1 MAGPRISVIIP
12 TYNQAGFLRECL
24 ASLAAQ
30 TMPEWEAIV
39 INNHSDDDTVGVVER
54 LNDARVTLI
63 HFRNDGIIAASR
75 NLGMEKA
82 RAGWIAFLDSD
93 DRWRPAKLERCLAAV
108 TPDIDVLGHGMV
120 MFRDGRDVRTV
131 RSGPE
136 ARTRYRS
143 LLFDGTCITPS
154 AAMVRKDW
162 LDRVGRFSEDA
173 GYRTAEDYEL
183 WLKLS
188 RAGARFAF
196 IPDLLTEYRMHEASA
211 SGLVAVHLA
220 ASLKIVEDHYAAL
233 PDKSLRDKMR
243 YRKRIASLHHGAA
256 RKYLPAGEARLA
268 LAAART
274 SIGIYPV
281 FLRAYVTALASL
293 ILNMKS

>member
-24 ASLAAQ
+24 GSLAAQ
-30 TMPEWEAIV
+30 TMPDWEAIV
-39 INNHSDDDTVGVVER
+39 INNHSDDDTVGVVES
-54 LNDARVTLI
+54 LNDPRVTLI
-63 HFRNDGIIAASR
+63 HFRNNGIIAASR

-120 MFRDGRDVRTV
+120 MFRDGREVRTV
-131 RSGPE
+131 RSGPQ

-162 LDRVGRFSEDA
+162 LDRVGRFTEDA

-196 IPDLLTEYRMHEASA
+196 IPDPLTEYRMHGASA
-211 SGLVAVHLA
+211 SGLVAIHLA
-220 ASLKIVEDHYAAL
+220 AGLKIVEDHYGAL
-233 PDKSLRDKMR
+233 PDKSVRDKMR

-256 RKYLPAGEARLA
+256 RKYLPAGDARLA

-274 SIGIYPV
+274 SIRTYPV

-293 ILNMKS
+293 ILNMKP

>member
-1 MAGPRISVIIP
+1 
-12 TYNQAGFLRECL
+12 
-24 ASLAAQ
+24 
-30 TMPEWEAIV
+30 
-39 INNHSDDDTVGVVER
+39 
-54 LNDARVTLI
+54 
-63 HFRNDGIIAASR
+63 
-75 NLGMEKA
+75 MEKA

-108 TPDIDVLGHGMV
+108 TPDIHVLGHGMV

-154 AAMVRKDW
+154 AVMVRKDW

-173 GYRTAEDYEL
+173 GYQTAEDYEL

-196 IPDLLTEYRMHEASA
+196 IPDPLTEYRMHGASA
-211 SGLVAVHLA
+211 SGSVATHLA
-220 ASLKIVEDHYAAL
+220 AGLKIVEDHFAAL
-233 PDKSLRDKMR
+233 PEKSVRDKMR
-243 YRKRIASLHHGAA
+243 YRRRIASLYHGAA
-256 RKYLPAGEARLA
+256 RKYLPAGDARLA
-268 LAAART
+268 LAAARA
-274 SIGIYPV
+274 SIGTYPL

>member
-24 ASLAAQ
+24 ASLTAQ

-54 LNDARVTLI
+54 LNDRRVTLI
-63 HFRNDGIIAASR
+63 HFHNDGIIAASR
-75 NLGMEKA
+75 NLGVEKA

-108 TPDIDVLGHGMV
+108 TPDIDVLGPGMV
-120 MFRDGRDVRTV
+120 MVRGGREVRTV

>member
-1 MAGPRISVIIP
+1 MAGPRVSVIVP

-24 ASLAAQ
+24 GSLAAQ
-30 TMPEWEAIV
+30 TMPDWEAIV
-39 INNHSDDDTVGVVER
+39 INNHSDDDTVEVVER

-63 HFRNDGIIAASR
+63 HFRNNGIIAASR

-120 MFRDGRDVRTV
+120 MFRDEREVRTV

-154 AAMVRKDW
+154 AVMVRKDW

-173 GYRTAEDYEL
+173 GYQTAEDYEL

-196 IPDLLTEYRMHEASA
+196 IPDPLTEYRMHGASA
-211 SGLVAVHLA
+211 SGSVATHLA
-220 ASLKIVEDHYAAL
+220 AGLKIV
-233 PDKSLRDKMR
+233 
-243 YRKRIASLHHGAA
+243 
-256 RKYLPAGEARLA
+256 
-268 LAAART
+268 
-274 SIGIYPV
+274 
-281 FLRAYVTALASL
+281 
-293 ILNMKS
+293 